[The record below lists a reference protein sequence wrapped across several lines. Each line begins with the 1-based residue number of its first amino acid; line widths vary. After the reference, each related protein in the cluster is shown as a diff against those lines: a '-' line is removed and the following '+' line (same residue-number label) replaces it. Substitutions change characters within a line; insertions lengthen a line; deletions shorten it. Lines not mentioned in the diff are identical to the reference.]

1 MLVEPPA
8 PRVAGERRY
17 LSLLT
22 DGMLTSG
29 SPLASIPDGRLA
41 GTVVFAMGFG
51 TGLDVDYPTLA
62 QLAAKGDAAGFDQV
76 FHGENAG
83 TIDKFYTNAVAR
95 AIGFTPIIDP
105 VLELFEGEHSHFTFS
120 VTSAD
125 DSLLLTAQ
133 GMDFED
139 ANWSYHLI
147 GPDGATVY
155 SDGSGHSHGVASG
168 HAGRRPDVVAARGDG
183 RLTLMVQR
191 DNADYSAWVGSWQVM
206 VGYRDREMDGMVMVG
221 VGELILPVAAGPV
234 RGPRWSRATKAR
246 DQRLAARRI
255 VTKGALANL
264 SVPTLSTN
272 RSEGSACSVVINVYA
287 QTRLALELVTESAV
301 VVAGK
306 KGVFELAG
314 RVPVGSFT
322 VESTVGRLV
331 SPAVDVAAKVRD
343 VDLDQ
348 LGRRVRLSERL
359 RDGKLDNGRVLAE
372 LEAKDPDLGS
382 VRDEQVKVA
391 QHDGGAPHVHVGDTS
406 IPGGYHLGMYVCGRY
421 FPDGTVLHDG
431 GHGGHGHPAMLRD
444 ADGDAG
450 EPFTRIVTA
459 SLRVVVP

>member
-1 MLVEPPA
+1 M
-8 PRVAGERRY
+8 
-17 LSLLT
+17 
-22 DGMLTSG
+22 
-29 SPLASIPDGRLA
+29 
-41 GTVVFAMGFG
+41 
-51 TGLDVDYPTLA
+51 
-62 QLAAKGDAAGFDQV
+62 
-76 FHGENAG
+76 
-83 TIDKFYTNAVAR
+83 AR

-155 SDGSGHSHGVASG
+155 SDGSDHSHGAASG
-168 HAGRRPDVVAARGDG
+168 HAGRRPDVVAVRGDG

-221 VGELILPVAAGPV
+221 VGDLILPVAAGPV

-246 DQRLAARRI
+246 DQRLAAHRI
-255 VTKGALANL
+255 PTKEALANL

-287 QTRLALELVTESAV
+287 QTRLALELVTERAV
-301 VVAGK
+301 VVAGERA
-306 KGVFELAG
+306 VFELVG
-314 RVPVGSFT
+314 PVPVGSFT

-348 LGRRVRLSERL
+348 LSRRVRLSERL
-359 RDGKLDNGRVLAE
+359 RDGKFDNGRVLAE
-372 LEAKDPDLGS
+372 LEAKDPDVGS
-382 VRDEQVKVA
+382 VHDEQVKVA
-391 QHDGGAPHVHVGDTS
+391 HHDDGAPHVHVGDTS
-406 IPGGYHLGMYVCGRY
+406 IPGGYHLGMYVSGRY
-421 FPDGTVLHDG
+421 FPDGTILHDG

-444 ADGDAG
+444 ADGDPG

-459 SLRVVVP
+459 SLGVVVP